1 METVNKMAGVFPQP
15 DFKLQHFGLCDKIKK
30 KKSTLIIY
38 NTSMYLET
46 ALIIRKLILLLSWNI
61 SPRSSYYW
69 ILSLTSGET
78 MDEFTFSSTEWW
90 HYILN
95 KNIEGGDKNYSKNF
109 KSANFEDKL
118 LITF

>member
-1 METVNKMAGVFPQP
+1 MAGVFPQP

-30 KKSTLIIY
+30 TKQNNNLIIY

-69 ILSLTSGET
+69 ILFLTSGET
-78 MDEFTFSSTEWW
+78 MDEFTFSSTEW
-90 HYILN
+90 
-95 KNIEGGDKNYSKNF
+95 
-109 KSANFEDKL
+109 
-118 LITF
+118 